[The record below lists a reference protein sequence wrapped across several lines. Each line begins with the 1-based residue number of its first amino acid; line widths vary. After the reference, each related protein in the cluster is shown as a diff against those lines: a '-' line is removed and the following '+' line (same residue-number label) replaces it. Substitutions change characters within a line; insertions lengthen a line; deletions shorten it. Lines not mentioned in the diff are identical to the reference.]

1 MHQFAAQILITML
14 NSYANV
20 VIHILDFHSSIFN
33 IIADLSFL
41 ASVTEKVNISR
52 SNTNPEE
59 EVSAAHHHTSLM
71 SLKSL
76 SVLITLHSE
85 SNVLQEWHMISK
97 LGYKKHDSFICW
109 KKKETDARLCSS
121 VSAIHSNFISLRW
134 PKEVE
139 RVRDLFMVT
148 LGRKSVIYFLPVVTL
163 FLRLYW
169 ILLID

>member
-1 MHQFAAQILITML
+1 MLYQFAAQILITML

-59 EVSAAHHHTSLM
+59 KVSAAHHHTSLM
-71 SLKSL
+71 SLKNL

-109 KKKETDARLCSS
+109 KKKETDARL
-121 VSAIHSNFISLRW
+121 
-134 PKEVE
+134 
-139 RVRDLFMVT
+139 
-148 LGRKSVIYFLPVVTL
+148 PVP
-163 FLRLYW
+163 LYQQFTA
-169 ILLID
+169 ILLVWGGPKRLNVFETSLWPHWAVNLSFTSSQ

>member
-1 MHQFAAQILITML
+1 MLHQFPAQILITML

-109 KKKETDARLCSS
+109 KKKETDARLS
-121 VSAIHSNFISLRW
+121 V
-134 PKEVE
+134 P
-139 RVRDLFMVT
+139 
-148 LGRKSVIYFLPVVTL
+148 
-163 FLRLYW
+163 LYQQFTA
-169 ILLID
+169 ILLVWGGPKRLNVFETSLWSHWAVNLSFTSSQ